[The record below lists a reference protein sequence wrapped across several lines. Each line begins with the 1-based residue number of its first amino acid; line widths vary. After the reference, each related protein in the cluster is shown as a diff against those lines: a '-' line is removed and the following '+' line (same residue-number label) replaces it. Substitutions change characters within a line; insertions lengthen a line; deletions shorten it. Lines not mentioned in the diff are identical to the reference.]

1 MNLFSRSIRML
12 FICSV
17 VVLSTLLLGLLAFI
31 NAYQLSENMET
42 ELEAMLKA
50 RSGEI
55 SEKFDKRLT
64 QVSGKTASLAL
75 NISSM
80 QTYDM
85 ILAARFITELV
96 KSDEAI
102 FGSGLWFAPNAYPE
116 RKWFGPYYS
125 KGNDGSVSVTMDYS
139 TEEYNYP
146 QFAWYKASIQGGKE
160 VFWDEPAYD
169 DVSKTSM
176 LTSSAPIMRDGKPVG
191 VVTVDIGMKELED
204 YIQDIKV
211 GENGYAFLLTQTGQF
226 VASRNADQNLKVK
239 IQESPDAKV
248 AAFGKGLDAKAAEPA
263 LYITDA
269 FGEESYVM
277 VTPIGNSHL
286 RLVLVA
292 PKADYMGP
300 IHQAIKLSV
309 GMSVG
314 VILLLCAALWV
325 IFQTRIGGPIAALV
339 EDSQRIAAGDLTTNI
354 VVEHE
359 DEIGQLAIAMLK
371 MRDGIKGVI
380 QKIADSAQQMA
391 ASSEELTA
399 SSAQTAEAAT
409 QVAQS
414 VTTASEA
421 VEKQQLSITDSSS
434 NITTV
439 SASLEEIQA
448 ESHEASN
455 NAQNVS
461 EAATRGGEAVVGA
474 VEQIRSVETTVES
487 SAAIVD
493 KLGERSQEIGQIVE
507 SISAIADQTNLLAL
521 NAAIE
526 AARAGEAGRGFA
538 VVAEEVRKLAEQS
551 GDAAQNISTLIAGIQ
566 ADTNSAVRAMKDGRE
581 KVTAGAKAVEDLRGT
596 FDKITQ
602 DVMRITTEITNIA
615 ESVKGV
621 SESSQSIAEGIA
633 EVDQQGQQVSEE
645 MRSVST
651 ATEEQSA
658 SAQEIASASDSLAHL
673 AQELQETLAQFKF

>member
-1 MNLFSRSIRML
+1 MNLFSRSIRLL

-17 VVLSTLLLGLLAFI
+17 IVLSTVLLGALTYI
-31 NAYQLSENMET
+31 NVRQLSTNMEA
-42 ELEAMLKA
+42 ELKAMLTA

-80 QTYDM
+80 HTYDTQQ
-85 ILAARFITELV
+85 IARFVTSLV
-96 KSDEAI
+96 QSDEAI
-102 FGSGLWFAPNAYPE
+102 FGSGLWFAPNAYPG

-125 KGNDGSVSVTMDYS
+125 KESGGNVTMTMDYS
-139 TEEYNYP
+139 TEAYNYP
-146 QFAWYKASIQGGKE
+146 QFAWYKASIQGGKD

-169 DVSKTSM
+169 DVSKTAM
-176 LTSSAPIMRDGKPVG
+176 LTSSAPITRDGKPIG

-204 YIQDIKV
+204 YIQNIKI

-226 VASRNADQNLKVK
+226 VASKNADQNLKVK
-239 IQESPDAKV
+239 IQDSPDAKI
-248 AAFGKGLDAKAAEPA
+248 AAFGKGLDASAAEPM
-263 LYITDA
+263 LSVTDA

-277 VTPIGNSHL
+277 VAPIGNSHL

-292 PKADYMGP
+292 PKSDYVGP
-300 IHQAIKLSV
+300 IHRAIAVSV
-309 GMSVG
+309 GLSLAV
-314 VILLLCAALWV
+314 VVLLCAALWM
-325 IFQTRIGGPIAALV
+325 IFQRRIGGPITALI
-339 EDSQRIAAGDLTTNI
+339 EDSRRIADGDLTTHI
-354 VVEHE
+354 EVLHE
-359 DEIGQLAIAMLK
+359 DEIGQLAAAMTK

-380 QKIADSAQQMA
+380 GKIADGAQQMA

-399 SSAQTAEAAT
+399 SSAQTAEAAM

-421 VEKQQLSITDSSS
+421 VAKQQASIENSSS
-434 NITTV
+434 SIGNV
-439 SASLEEIQA
+439 SATLQEIQA
-448 ESHEASN
+448 ESHEASE

-461 EAATRGGEAVVGA
+461 DEATRGGESVMEAVA
-474 VEQIRSVETTVES
+474 QIRSVEDTVES
-487 SAAIVD
+487 SAVIVD
-493 KLGERSQEIGQIVE
+493 KLGERSKEIGQIVD

-526 AARAGEAGRGFA
+526 AARAGEAGRGFS

-551 GDAAQNISTLIAGIQ
+551 GEAAQTISGLISGIQ
-566 ADTNSAVRAMKDGRE
+566 GDTDEAVRSMKEGRE
-581 KVTAGAKAVEDLRGT
+581 KVTTGAKAVEGLHGT
-596 FDKITQ
+596 FDKITR

-615 ESVKGV
+615 ESVRAV
-621 SESSQSIAEGIA
+621 SESSQGIAAGIA
-633 EVDQQGQQVSEE
+633 EVDQQGQQVSDE
-645 MRSVST
+645 MRSVSA

-658 SAQEIASASDSLAHL
+658 SAQEIASASDALSHL
-673 AQELQETLAQFKF
+673 AQDLQDTLAHFKF

>member
-1 MNLFSRSIRML
+1 MNPFSRSIRTL

-17 VVLSTLLLGLLAFI
+17 VVLSTILLGTLTYI
-31 NAYQLSENMET
+31 NVQQLSTNMET
-42 ELEAMLKA
+42 ELKAMLSA

-75 NISSM
+75 DISSM
-80 QTYDM
+80 HAYDM
-85 ILAARFITELV
+85 QQITRFITSLV
-96 KSDEAI
+96 QSDEAI

-116 RKWFGPYYS
+116 CKWFGPYYS
-125 KGNDGSVSVTMDYS
+125 KENGKVTMTMDYS

-146 QFAWYKASIQGGKE
+146 QFAWYKAGMQGGKE

-176 LTSSAPIMRDGKPVG
+176 LTSSAPIMREGKPVG

-204 YIQDIKV
+204 YIQNIKI

-226 VASRNADQNLKVK
+226 VASKNAEQNLKVK
-239 IQESPDAKV
+239 IQESPDVKI
-248 AAFGKGLDAKAAEPA
+248 AAFGNGLDAKAAEPA
-263 LYITDA
+263 LYVTDA

-277 VTPIGNSHL
+277 VSPIGSSHL

-292 PKADYMGP
+292 PKSDYMGP
-300 IHQAIKLSV
+300 IHYAIKVSV
-309 GMSVG
+309 GMSLAV
-314 VILLLCAALWV
+314 VVLLCAALWI
-325 IFQTRIGGPIAALV
+325 IFQRRIGGPITALI
-339 EDSQRIAAGDLTTNI
+339 EDSQRIADGDLTTDI

-359 DEIGQLAIAMLK
+359 DEIGQLAFAMTK

-380 QKIADSAQQMA
+380 GKIADGAQQMA

-399 SSAQTAEAAT
+399 SSAQTAEAAM

-414 VTTASEA
+414 VTTASNA
-421 VEKQQLSITDSSS
+421 VEKQQSSIVESSS
-434 NITTV
+434 NIGNV
-439 SASLEEIQA
+439 SSTLQEIQA
-448 ESHEASN
+448 ESHEASA

-461 EAATRGGEAVVGA
+461 EAATRGGESVMDA
-474 VEQIRSVETTVES
+474 VEQIRSVESTVES

-493 KLGERSQEIGQIVE
+493 KLGERSNEIGQIVD

-551 GDAAQNISTLIAGIQ
+551 SEAAQTISGLIAGIQ
-566 ADTNSAVRAMKDGRE
+566 VDTGEAVRSMKEGRE
-581 KVTAGAKAVEDLRGT
+581 KVTTGAQAVEGLHDT

-615 ESVKGV
+615 QSVSAV
-621 SESSQSIAEGIA
+621 SENAQRIAGGIA
-633 EVDQQGQQVSEE
+633 EVDSQGQQVSEE
-645 MRSVST
+645 MRSVSS

-658 SAQEIASASDSLAHL
+658 SAQEIASASDALSHL
-673 AQELQETLAQFKF
+673 AQELQDTLSQFKF